1 MITVCMYLCIYIYLS
16 LSLCVPVHVIY
27 IYKPQIHVYLT
38 QFLGSAESW
47 LASIF
52 NWRSGLH
59 PEGDGRGASRETE
72 MVSVC
77 PSGLKL
83 VMKCNYITCLP
94 CTRKCLWNSAHWS
107 YCWTWTRIFPDLSLN
122 MFAATLT
129 LRRIW
134 LQVAMKIKLML
145 LPQSSY
151 CSEGVANFNVMVI
164 MMWWWWWW
172 SSSWRF

>member
-1 MITVCMYLCIYIYLS
+1 MITVCMYLCIYIYVYISPS
-16 LSLCVPVHVIY
+16 LSLFACACYIHVNHT
-27 IYKPQIHVYLT
+27 HVYLT
-38 QFLGSAESW
+38 QFLASAESW

-59 PEGDGRGASRETE
+59 PESDGRGASRETE

-83 VMKCNYITCLP
+83 VTKCNCVACLP

-107 YCWTWTRIFPDLSLN
+107 YCWTWTRIFPDLALN

-145 LPQSSY
+145 LYTPINILFR
-151 CSEGVANFNVMVI
+151 GGG
-164 MMWWWWWW
+164 
-172 SSSWRF
+172 

>member
-1 MITVCMYLCIYIYLS
+1 MYIILHYILMSMYDYCMHVSVHIYIYIYLS
-16 LSLCVPVHVIY
+16 LSLCACACYIY
-27 IYKPQIHVYLT
+27 IYKSQIHVYLT

-107 YCWTWTRIFPDLSLN
+107 YCWTWTRIKKKKTHIPRPVLEHVRCNPDV
-122 MFAATLT
+122 APHLT
-129 LRRIW
+129 SGGYEDK
-134 LQVAMKIKLML
+134 VD
-145 LPQSSY
+145 
-151 CSEGVANFNVMVI
+151 VI
-164 MMWWWWWW
+164 TPIIILF
-172 SSSWRF
+172 RGGG